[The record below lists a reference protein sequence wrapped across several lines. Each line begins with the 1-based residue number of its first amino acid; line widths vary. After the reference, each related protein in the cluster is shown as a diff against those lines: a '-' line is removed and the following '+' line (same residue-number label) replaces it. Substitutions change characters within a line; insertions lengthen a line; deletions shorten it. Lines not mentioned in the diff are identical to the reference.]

1 MENLDKNELDKIAMQ
16 VILNAGD
23 GRNIL
28 NEIIAELENGGDEE
42 SIQIKLNKA
51 NDYLVTAHRLQTEVI
66 QATVMQENFCPT
78 LLFIHAQDTL
88 MTINSELNIVK
99 YLVRLFKKSK

>member
-1 MENLDKNELDKIAMQ
+1 METLDKNELDQIAMQ

-23 GRNIL
+23 GRNVL
-28 NEIIAELENGGDEE
+28 NDIVQVMEDGGSDEE
-42 SIQIKLNKA
+42 IQALLDKA
-51 NDYLVTAHRLQTEVI
+51 NEYLVIAHRLQTEVI
-66 QATVMQENFCPT
+66 QASVTQENFCPS

-99 YLVRLFKKSK
+99 YLIRLIKKKE